1 MSIFDVFKGIQYKK
15 ELEKANN
22 EIIEMKKLF
31 TPEMQDA
38 DNLRRAIESLTIEKN
53 ELNETLT
60 ETQKKIDDA
69 NESLKIKRQQLVTLD
84 EEILMQDFG
93 LYKPRFDFA
102 TSAQYKDKLDEI
114 REKQK
119 AMIKAGKAVNGNTNW
134 TVNNN
139 AAKGQKMVK
148 DTQKLLLRAFNS
160 DCDEAISKVKYNNFD
175 ASLKR
180 ITSSKEAIS
189 KLGTVMNISI
199 SEEYY
204 KLKTAELA
212 LAFEYQQK
220 KQEEKEE
227 AKYLR
232 EQLRE
237 EAKLKK
243 EIEEARKNIE
253 KEQKHYS
260 NALLNAQ
267 KSYNNAT
274 TDEEKANWQEKID
287 ELKVHLE
294 DVQKNLTD
302 IDYREANKRAGY
314 VYIISNI
321 GSFGENVYKIG
332 MTRRLDPQERIDELG
347 DASVPFNFDVHA
359 MIFSDD
365 APKLEAALHQEFSD
379 RKLNMVNTRREFFNV
394 TLEEIEAAVRNN
406 FEKSVDFIK
415 LPDAEQYRESLKIKQ
430 QQ

>member
-160 DCDEAISKVKYNNFD
+160 DCDEAISKFK
-175 ASLKR
+175 
-180 ITSSKEAIS
+180 
-189 KLGTVMNISI
+189 
-199 SEEYY
+199 
-204 KLKTAELA
+204 
-212 LAFEYQQK
+212 
-220 KQEEKEE
+220 
-227 AKYLR
+227 
-232 EQLRE
+232 
-237 EAKLKK
+237 
-243 EIEEARKNIE
+243 
-253 KEQKHYS
+253 
-260 NALLNAQ
+260 
-267 KSYNNAT
+267 
-274 TDEEKANWQEKID
+274 
-287 ELKVHLE
+287 
-294 DVQKNLTD
+294 
-302 IDYREANKRAGY
+302 
-314 VYIISNI
+314 
-321 GSFGENVYKIG
+321 
-332 MTRRLDPQERIDELG
+332 
-347 DASVPFNFDVHA
+347 
-359 MIFSDD
+359 
-365 APKLEAALHQEFSD
+365 
-379 RKLNMVNTRREFFNV
+379 
-394 TLEEIEAAVRNN
+394 
-406 FEKSVDFIK
+406 
-415 LPDAEQYRESLKIKQ
+415 
-430 QQ
+430 